1 MKIGCVY
8 TVETYHSLAKPLS
21 AATEIP
27 FGISFIITVL
37 EQNGFDVELFVI
49 TPDTDL
55 SETLLKFIENN
66 NPKLV
71 IYDFGFCIK
80 TTLEER
86 KLQQLIYNL
95 RL

>member
-37 EQNGFDVELFVI
+37 EQNGFDVELFVV

-55 SETLLKFIENN
+55 SETLLKFIKNN
-66 NPKLV
+66 KS
-71 IYDFGFCIK
+71 IIKIRRFSGWQQSCQYGFDIK
-80 TTLEER
+80 
-86 KLQQLIYNL
+86 Y
-95 RL
+95 